1 MFLSNK
7 VSRLSRLSRNRM
19 AWIAVCAL
27 ALMIGIALFGAT
39 YGVALAHEHRT
50 VGDYHVEFGW
60 QAEPAIVGLINGPEV
75 YIEPADDSLSAEE
88 ALQGVEVALQ
98 VEVTFGPAS
107 RVLTLDPDSE
117 EIGHYTA
124 DLIPTRPGDYSF
136 HLTGTIGETPVD
148 EVFTSA
154 DGQFGSVDP
163 ASDLQFPEPQPDVT
177 ELLQRI
183 EALEAEVQALQAASG
198 Q

>member
-1 MFLSNK
+1 MFLSRVSQ
-7 VSRLSRLSRNRM
+7 VSRLARNRIT
-19 AWIAVCAL
+19 WIVVGAL
-27 ALMIGIALFGAT
+27 ALMLGIGLFGTT
-39 YGVALAHEHRT
+39 YGVAVAHEHRT
-50 VGDYHVEFGW
+50 VGDYHIEFGW
-60 QAEPAIVGLINGPEV
+60 QVEPAIVGLINGPEV
-75 YIEPADDSLSAEE
+75 YIEPADESLSAEE
-88 ALQGVEVALQ
+88 VLQGVEVALE

-107 RVLTLDPDSE
+107 RALALEPDSE
-117 EIGHYTA
+117 EVGHYTA

-136 HLTGTIGETPVD
+136 HLTGTIGETVVD

-163 ASDLQFPEPQPDVT
+163 ASDLQFPEPQPDVQ